1 MMTIVKA
8 LSNMTMLVMVLA
20 LFAQIFIAVEYALNA
35 MMLPDL
41 VYLIWFILWL
51 PAVVSATIILSQ
63 IILE

>member
-8 LSNMTMLVMVLA
+8 LINMTMLVMVLA

-35 MMLPDL
+35 MLLPDL

-51 PAVVSATIILSQ
+51 PTVFSATIILSQ
-63 IILE
+63 VILE

>member
-8 LSNMTMLVMVLA
+8 LINTTMLVIVLT

-35 MMLPDL
+35 MLLPDL

-51 PAVVSATIILSQ
+51 PAVFSATIILSQ
-63 IILE
+63 VILE